1 MNTEEAKKVSVDEIF
16 RKFSSSK
23 TGLSSQEAQK
33 RLEENGPN
41 EISEKK
47 ISPLLKFLGYFWGPI
62 PWMIEIA
69 AILSA
74 VIRHWEDFGVIFAM
88 LLINSMVG
96 FWQEYKADNAI
107 ELLKKRLALKAR
119 VMRDGKWAEALART
133 LVPGG
138 SHTHTPRGYYPG

>member
-1 MNTEEAKKVSVDEIF
+1 MNTEEAKQVSVEEIF

-62 PWMIEIA
+62 PWMIE
-69 AILSA
+69 
-74 VIRHWEDFGVIFAM
+74 
-88 LLINSMVG
+88 
-96 FWQEYKADNAI
+96 
-107 ELLKKRLALKAR
+107 
-119 VMRDGKWAEALART
+119 T
-133 LVPGG
+133 
-138 SHTHTPRGYYPG
+138 